1 MEAIATEEYA
11 RKIAKILIEKGRDYV
26 KAALEKDAANRY
38 SLKQT
43 WYLPL
48 IEADGLPAGE
58 YHGPIIN
65 LISDGEWAQVWLN
78 PYESTAEDNIC
89 DGASRFPDVF
99 LGVDLRPGAAFHDP
113 YYLEMD
119 AIAKALGCDV
129 AIVRKFGDDAFTSIN
144 LAENVGKRFVKSV
157 STMVHWGVR
166 LAGGVYHNAHK
177 GGVAVLLALA
187 VLALSGCVNT
197 AFDDPGSY
205 TSPVIEKVSE

>member
-11 RKIAKILIEKGRDYV
+11 RKIAKVLIEKGGDYV

-48 IEADGLPAGE
+48 LDAQGMPAGE

-65 LISDGEWAQVWLN
+65 LISDGEWVQVWLN
-78 PYESTAEDNIC
+78 PYESTAENNIC

-113 YYLEMD
+113 FYIEMD
-119 AIAKALGCDV
+119 AIATALGCDV
-129 AIVRKFGDDAFTSIN
+129 AIVRKFGDDAFTSVN
-144 LAENVGKRFVKSV
+144 LAENAGKPLVETV

-166 LAGGVYHNAHK
+166 LAGGIYHKRHLATAV
-177 GGVAVLLALA
+177 VAAILLAG
-187 VLALSGCVNT
+187 LSGCVAT
-197 AFDDPGSY
+197 AFDNPADY
-205 TSPVIEKVSE
+205 ESPKIEKVE